1 MKKRNRHSLTRNN
14 SDPAEPNGRRDV
26 SDDRSSRRGYMKVL
40 IVEDEPL
47 IRLGLASLVEE
58 AGFIALDVP
67 NADAAVEVLEDQSE
81 IAVLVTDVDMPGS
94 MDGIA
99 LARVVRDRWPQ
110 IRIIAI
116 SGKVGVNA
124 MTLPPGARF
133 FAKPV
138 REDALIAAISR
149 PRSSGPSP

>member
-1 MKKRNRHSLTRNN
+1 
-14 SDPAEPNGRRDV
+14 
-26 SDDRSSRRGYMKVL
+26 MKVL

-124 MTLPPGARF
+124 MTLPPGASF